1 MGETLSETYESV
13 TNYTLKITYQHSGKK
28 YEKLVKHESYS
39 NSYYIGQK
47 IFVTFNM
54 DSPETVIDISDVDI
68 LSGLKMMRL
77 SLAILPILIV
87 LLLLSYVL

>member
-28 YEKLVKHESYS
+28 YEKIVKRESHS

-47 IFVTFNM
+47 IFVIFN
-54 DSPETVIDISDVDI
+54 IDNM
-68 LSGLKMMRL
+68 K
-77 SLAILPILIV
+77 
-87 LLLLSYVL
+87 